1 MQKAKQLPPRSL
13 GSMKKANASRMA
25 GIRKVLMF
33 VMLLVSV
40 IWHAEAQFLVENHTG
55 CDWEVSLSVAP
66 YSACTPLYPDV
77 ITQVVPANTNTVI
90 NLPLPYSACA
100 SCRVV
105 SIKAYYQGAPG
116 VYGEAGDHGVCP
128 NYPWTAPLGECI
140 SGPNPSTLYYIGNW
154 HAIIAK

>member
-40 IWHAEAQFLVENHTG
+40 MWHAEAQFLVENHTG
-55 CDWEVSLSVAP
+55 CDWEVSLSIAP
-66 YSACTPLYPDV
+66 YQTCTPLYKDV
-77 ITQVVPANTNTVI
+77 VSQTVPAYSSVTI
-90 NLPLPYSACA
+90 NVPLPYGACV

-105 SIKAYYQGAPG
+105 AIKAYYQGVPG
-116 VYGEAGDHGVCP
+116 VYGEAGDP
-128 NYPWTAPLGECI
+128 NCGYSSDVPLGECMQ
-140 SGPNPSTLYYIGNW
+140 GPINPARLYYKSNW
-154 HAIIAK
+154 YAVISK